1 MPEKRV
7 STEDV
12 ERYKRWAMIRFR
24 ALLRGNRVTEQIQRW
39 LAGELGPEYRFSIEF
54 TFNDDAVSFVGN
66 PSNADALSQEK
77 LT

>member
-1 MPEKRV
+1 MAQRQVSPE
-7 STEDV
+7 EV

-24 ALLRGNRVTEQIQRW
+24 QMLRGNRITEQIQRW

-54 TFNDDAVSFVGN
+54 AFNDEATSFVGN
-66 PSNADALSQEK
+66 TANAESLAQEK